1 MSANLIAFLQKRFAD
16 DPFRPEEIETLLRL
30 TQQQSVRA
38 NEFVLEPGHS
48 STMVR
53 FVEKGLFRCFY
64 VDGAGEEHVKEF
76 SSESE
81 ILPPGAA
88 VIFANESNVCVQA
101 IEPSSVISIEYQR
114 LEQFLRDTNHLTDAF
129 KTSLIFESIRADK
142 RENDFLERDA
152 KERYLRFLE
161 DKAHLVGR
169 VKQYDI
175 ASYIGVSHVSLSRI
189 KSALGEPPA

>member
-1 MSANLIAFLQKRFAD
+1 MSANLIAFLQKRFES
-16 DPFRPEEIETLLRL
+16 DPFRPEEIETLMRL
-30 TQQQSVRA
+30 THEQPVRA
-38 NEFVLEPGHS
+38 NEFVLQPGQS
-48 STMVR
+48 STLIR
-53 FVEKGLFRCFY
+53 FVDKGLFRSFY
-64 VDGAGEEHVKEF
+64 VDAAGEEHVKAF
-76 SSESE
+76 SAESE

-88 VIFANESNVCVQA
+88 VVFSNESNVCVQA
-101 IEPSSVISIEYQR
+101 IEASSVISIEYYR
-114 LEQFLRDTNHLTDAF
+114 LEQFLKDTNHLTNAF

-175 ASYIGVSHVSLSRI
+175 ASYIGISHVSLSRI
-189 KSALGEPPA
+189 KSALGE